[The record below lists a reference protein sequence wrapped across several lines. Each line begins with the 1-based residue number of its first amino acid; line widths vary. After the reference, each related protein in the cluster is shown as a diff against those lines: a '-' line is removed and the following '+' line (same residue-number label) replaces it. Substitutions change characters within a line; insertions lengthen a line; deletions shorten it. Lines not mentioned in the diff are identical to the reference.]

1 MPSMA
6 NITVKNAANTDV
18 VFSATVPSAGDRS
31 PARWSANAASPII
44 GFRPVLE
51 MTTRSNGQG
60 NGRIC
65 EFNFVYPITKMVNGD
80 VVLAAKVPFKGA
92 FTLPTNADAALAA
105 DAFVQLGNLLIS
117 SLIRDSVGSG
127 YAPT

>member
-6 NITVKNAANTDV
+6 NITVKNAANADIVYT
-18 VFSATVPSAGDRS
+18 AAVPSAGDRS
-31 PARWSANAASPII
+31 PARWTANAGQAII
-44 GFRPVLE
+44 GFRPTLE
-51 MTTRSNGQG
+51 LTTRTNGAG

-65 EFNFVYPITKMVNGD
+65 EFNFVYPLTKTVNGD
-80 VVLAAKVPFKGA
+80 VVLAAKVPFKGS

-105 DAFVQLGNLLIS
+105 DAYVQLGNLLVSTLVRQCIET
-117 SLIRDSVGSG
+117 G